1 MILRDN
7 ELTVSEVRSMVPF
20 LQNSNNLRELDLD
33 GNNIQSEGFNVLFQ
47 ALGNSPI
54 EELSCRNCGRAI
66 LH

>member
-47 ALGNSPI
+47 ALGNSTI